1 MNKHQENPA
10 DRLLQK
16 NLAKE
21 VTIFIHGQQEYE
33 QALVTTEKLFGQTG
47 TAEEL
52 SEEDLHALEGIVKST
67 FAISEIR
74 QGVDLVQ
81 FLAETGI
88 LPSKGEA
95 RKMIQNGGISIN
107 RNKVENIQ
115 YSIGTELLLH
125 NKYIL
130 VQKGK
135 KNFYLVEA
143 K

>member
-1 MNKHQENPA
+1 M
-10 DRLLQK
+10 
-16 NLAKE
+16 
-21 VTIFIHGQQEYE
+21 
-33 QALVTTEKLFGQTG
+33 
-47 TAEEL
+47 

-67 FAISEIR
+67 FAIDELM
-74 QGVDLVQ
+74 QGVDVVR

-88 LPSKGEA
+88 LSSKGEA
-95 RKMIQNGGISIN
+95 RKLVQNGGISIN

-115 YSIGTELLLH
+115 FNVDRGLLLH
-125 NKYIL
+125 GKYIL